1 MVRGAG
7 TALNVATVLLGS
19 GLGLTLRGRLP
30 ERSGRVVTDG
40 LGLTTLMVAALQ
52 AEKVLDPA
60 LLHAV
65 GGSANVLVVL
75 GALALGGLLGSTL
88 RLEERLEAAGAT
100 LRTRLLGGLR
110 PSGALG
116 RLRPSGAL
124 RRLRPSAALRRRRPS
139 RPHLRC
145 PAPATTSAGVG
156 ALALD
161 AEVAARDRFVE
172 GFVAASLLF
181 CVGPLTFVGSLQDG
195 LGHGTDLLVLKST
208 LDGFAALA
216 FAASYGPGV
225 AAAAL
230 TVLVVQ
236 GGLTLLG
243 LALGGLLPLAQV
255 AALTAVGG
263 LLLVG
268 VALRLLRVAQV
279 AVVDLLPALV
289 VAPLL
294 TALVSAAR

>member
-7 TALNVATVLLGS
+7 TALNVATVLAGS
-19 GLGLTLRGRLP
+19 GIGLGLRGRLP
-30 ERSGRVVTDG
+30 ERTSRVVTDG
-40 LGLTTLMVAALQ
+40 LGLTTLLIAALQ
-52 AEKVLDPA
+52 AEKVLDPS

-65 GGSANVLVVL
+65 GGNANVLVVL
-75 GALALGGLLGSTL
+75 GALALGGLLGSVL
-88 RLEERLEAAGAT
+88 RLEDRLETAGGTLRARLVGLRGARGGRGGAGAAPGDRA
-100 LRTRLLGGLR
+100 L
-110 PSGALG
+110 PEGAE
-116 RLRPSGAL
+116 A
-124 RRLRPSAALRRRRPS
+124 
-139 RPHLRC
+139 
-145 PAPATTSAGVG
+145 
-156 ALALD
+156 
-161 AEVAARDRFVE
+161 AARTRFVE

-181 CVGPLTFVGSLQDG
+181 CVGPLTFLGSLQDG
-195 LGHGTDLLVLKST
+195 LGHGTDLLALKST
-208 LDGFAALA
+208 LDGFASLA

-236 GGLTLLG
+236 GSLTLLG

-289 VAPLL
+289 LAPVL
-294 TALVSAAR
+294 TALVSAVR